1 VRREGNSLARQA
13 LVPSSAER
21 RPAAAKPLIVL
32 YNPKV
37 AKPGY
42 HRLPHSLLQLGAL
55 LEGRYEY
62 AIVDGNLD
70 QGRDRA
76 AEIIERVRRDG
87 VRYLGVTIM
96 PGPQLQQAVPDIKRI
111 RAACPNL
118 TIVVGG
124 YFPSNHV
131 VTCAMDPAVDFV
143 VISAG
148 EDTFVEL
155 IDTLE
160 AGEDPQDVAGL
171 AFERGGR
178 VVETPRRN
186 PRHPNDL
193 PRFPYHRV
201 PVEQYVAPTHL
212 GARTLSHHS
221 SFGCPFFCNFCA
233 VVNMAE
239 GKWMGESADRLGELA
254 QHMVDTWRV
263 DAIEFHDNNFFTSEK
278 RVAAFCEELLR
289 RRLTIAWWG
298 EGRIDTM
305 LKYSDRTWELMR
317 DSGLR
322 MVFMGAESGDDATL
336 ALMNKGGTQTAEK
349 ALQLAARAR
358 RYGIVP
364 EFSFILGN
372 PPDARRD
379 VERGIAFIRKVKA
392 ANPNVEIIMY
402 RYDPVPLAGEMW
414 ESALGSG
421 FRFPQTLDEWVDP
434 HWERVQL
441 RRSADIPWFSKQDRT
456 LMRDFETVMNAY
468 YPTSTDRRLRSG
480 LWYAL
485 LKALSAWRYRLRI
498 YRWPFELEALQGLIR
513 YQRPETSGF

>member
-1 VRREGNSLARQA
+1 MAVTAPFTACSKDAR
-13 LVPSSAER
+13 
-21 RPAAAKPLIVL
+21 PLILL

-55 LEGRYEY
+55 LEGRYDY

-76 AEIIERVRRDG
+76 AEIVERVQHDG

-96 PGPQLQQAVPDIKRI
+96 PGPQLQQAVPEIKRI
-111 RAACPNL
+111 RAACPGL

-131 VTCAMDPAVDFV
+131 EICARDPAIDYV

-148 EDTFVEL
+148 EDTFLEL
-155 IDTLE
+155 VDTLE
-160 AGEDPQDVAGL
+160 AGGDPQAVAGL
-171 AFERGGR
+171 AFACGDTVIR
-178 VVETPRRN
+178 TPKRK
-186 PRHPNDL
+186 PRHPDDL
-193 PRFPYHRV
+193 PRFPYHKV
-201 PVEQYVAPTHL
+201 PVEQYVTRTHL

-239 GKWMGESADRLGELA
+239 GKWLAESAERLGELA
-254 QHMVDTWRV
+254 QHMVDTWQI

-278 RVAAFCEELLR
+278 RVAAFAEELLR
-289 RRLTIAWWG
+289 RGLKISWWG

-317 DSGLR
+317 DSGLK

-336 ALMNKGGTQTAEK
+336 ALMNKGGTQTADG
-349 ALQLAARAR
+349 ALRLAARAGG
-358 RYGIVP
+358 YGIVP

-372 PPDARRD
+372 PPDAHRD
-379 VERGIAFIRKVKA
+379 VERGIEFIRKVKA
-392 ANPNVEIIMY
+392 ANPHVEIIMY
-402 RYDPVPLAGEMW
+402 RYDPVPLAGDMW
-414 ESALGSG
+414 DGALGSG
-421 FRFPQTLDEWVDP
+421 FQFPQTLDEWVDP

-441 RRSADIPWFSKQDRT
+441 RRSADIPWFSKDDRR

-468 YPTSTDRRLRSG
+468 YPTSTDRRLRSWV
-480 LWYAL
+480 WYSL
-485 LKALSAWRYRLRI
+485 LRLLSGWRYKLRI
-498 YRWPFELEALQGLIR
+498 YRWPFELEALQNLIR